1 MRSAQHCL
9 MDSPSLGT
17 PMAAVAMTMAVAA
30 VPKAATAMPTVAAEA
45 EAIEEPGKE
54 SGRPRR
60 AA

>member
-1 MRSAQHCL
+1 

-17 PMAAVAMTMAVAA
+17 PMAAVAMTMAAAA